1 MAIAMYFHPA
11 SFTAAQ
17 YDETIARLAAA
28 GAGSPAGRL
37 HHSCFGPPESLM
49 VYDVWDS
56 QESFERFGQTLG
68 PVLQEVGID
77 AGEPEIS
84 ELRNVIAG

>member
-37 HHSCFGPPESLM
+37 HHSCFGPPDSLM

-56 QESFERFGQTLG
+56 QESFDKFGETLM
-68 PVLQEVGID
+68 PIMAEMGID
-77 AGEPEIS
+77 AGQPDVMPVH
-84 ELRNVIAG
+84 NVIQ

>member
-1 MAIAMYFHPA
+1 MSSTQYAEAIR
-11 SFTAAQ
+11 
-17 YDETIARLAAA
+17 RLDAA
-28 GAGSPAGRL
+28 GAGAPAGRL
-37 HHSCFGPPESLM
+37 YHACYGPSDRLH
-49 VYDVWDS
+49 VFDVWDS